1 MISGLGS
8 PATYTQHAALAKKLD
23 VDADG
28 SVSKSEFIGG
38 APQGVTAEAAG
49 NLFDL
54 FDTQDTGKIKDGDL
68 ANAFTQFANATR
80 YALIQEQCGP
90 NGQGGQGQSGG
101 PGRGAELFA
110 KLDADGDGTL
120 TRDEFVSARPPE
132 VSEADASQ
140 LFDGI
145 AAGGGAAGA
154 DSLDVTQFAQGV
166 DAEHAKMAEGH
177 SRFGG
182 GGGGKKD
189 DEKKFDALDVNK
201 DGFVSLEEFLAGK
214 PEDVSAS
221 DAKALFGKLSG
232 DNDGDDQGLTKE
244 QFVEGLAN
252 RYAEAAQNDPR
263 EILKRLMASL
273 QSQSA
278 DTAGQS
284 FDQLMTA
291 INAYK
296 TAAQQGMTGVTASTV
311 TATAA

>member
-23 VDADG
+23 ADANG
-28 SVSKSEFIGG
+28 SVSKSEFVDG

-54 FDTQDTGKIKDGDL
+54 FDTQKTGQIKDGDL

-80 YALIQEQCGP
+80 NALIQQQCEP
-90 NGQGGQGQSGG
+90 DGQPQSGG
-101 PGRGAELFA
+101 KDRGAALFA
-110 KLDADGDGTL
+110 KLDADGDGKL
-120 TRDEFVSARPPE
+120 TREEFVSARPPA
-132 VSEADASQ
+132 VSEEDASS
-140 LFDGI
+140 LFDSI
-145 AAGGGAAGA
+145 AAGGGAASGA

-166 DAEHAKMAEGH
+166 EAEHAKMAENHHGH
-177 SRFGG
+177 GG
-182 GGGGKKD
+182 GGGGKKDD

-214 PEDVSAS
+214 PQDVSAS
-221 DAKALFGKLSG
+221 DASALFGKLSG
-232 DNDGDDQGLTKE
+232 DNDSDDQGLTKE

-252 RYAEAAQNDPR
+252 QYAESAQNDPR

-284 FDQLMTA
+284 LDQLMTA

-296 TAAQQGMTGVTASTV
+296 TAAQQGMSGVASSTV